1 MIAPKSRMSLRQNK
15 YVWNFLLG
23 AVFITSI
30 REPFQQFTS
39 MFYYYKLRNVTQ
51 MPESIVD
58 PVTEYL
64 HNLNHYEQV

>member
-1 MIAPKSRMSLRQNK
+1 
-15 YVWNFLLG
+15 
-23 AVFITSI
+23 
-30 REPFQQFTS
+30 

-64 HNLNHYEQV
+64 HNLNHYERVYTARGAKHRYCVPDGLHMSRNELAQGPKTPRPISIK